1 MKAHNVHVMHDKQVI
16 HKESDNH
23 FYVKGKKSD
32 SIANPRYLGRLPQSP
47 RITHSTKSVMHAII
61 MVNPCLSK

>member
-32 SIANPRYLGRLPQSP
+32 SIANPRLLAQRP
-47 RITHSTKSVMHAII
+47 ITLVLMMINSWSYVY
-61 MVNPCLSK
+61 